1 MHDLPLLVNIAVAL
15 GYALVG
21 GLLARRLGL
30 PTLVGYLVAGV
41 ALGPLSLGFHAD
53 EAAIGQFAEIGV
65 ILLMFGV
72 GLHFSFGDL
81 WQMRR
86 VAVPAAV
93 IQMAAVSVIGYLVAR
108 SWGNSSGASWLFG
121 IAISITSTVVLT
133 RALMDH
139 GWLDTRHGK
148 IAMGWLVLEDL
159 LTVTILVL
167 LPVVAGGESTSAL
180 NTAAFA
186 IGKAVLFLFLMLYVG
201 DRLVPAALA
210 RIVHTRSRELSV
222 LVALTVA
229 IGTALASAHYFQV
242 SLALGAFVAGVVV
255 GESPFSHQIGADL
268 LPFREA
274 FAVMFFVSVG
284 MLVNLDDVVAHWD
297 RVLIAI
303 ALIVVVKGLISG
315 LLASWLRCAGR
326 TAIIL
331 AAGRGQIGE
340 FSFIVAQTG
349 LTLGLI
355 NASQYSLILATAI
368 GSIVINPL
376 VIKLVDPI
384 ERALRRRPAIWRL
397 IDRPLAGAAPPPQPP
412 KDHVVIVGCGRVGRH
427 IAEALGKLGITRIV
441 VEADPER
448 VTKLQQLGVP
458 VIYGDASSSEIMQ
471 TVGLE
476 RARALVITLPDES
489 SALAVVSTTRLRSPS
504 LRIVARAATWDG
516 ARRLRA
522 AGANEIVR
530 PELEGGVEIVR
541 RTLLDLD
548 LPVGEVQRYT
558 DLVRREGLD
567 EGERT
572 SPERTRVLEDLL
584 NAARHV
590 EIAWLDV
597 PGSSPIAGTTLAA
610 SGLRDRAGVT
620 VVAIS
625 RGATFITNPTPDE
638 RIAAGDRL
646 AVIGTPTQIGGATT
660 MFEA

>member
-41 ALGPLSLGFHAD
+41 ALGPLSLGFHGD
-53 EAAIGQFAEIGV
+53 EAAIRQFAEFGV

-86 VAVPAAV
+86 VAVPAALL
-93 IQMAAVSVIGYLVAR
+93 QMAAVSGIGYLVA
-108 SWGNSSGASWLFG
+108 STWGYAPGAAWLFG

-167 LPVVAGGESTSAL
+167 MPVLASGASTRVL
-180 NTAAFA
+180 NTGGLAIAKAA
-186 IGKAVLFLFLMLYVG
+186 LFLFLMLYVG
-201 DRLVPAALA
+201 DRLVPAVLA

-229 IGTALASAHYFQV
+229 IGTALASAHYFEV

-284 MLVNLDDVVAHWD
+284 MLVNLDDVLAHWD

-303 ALIVVVKGLISG
+303 GLIVVVKGLISG
-315 LLASWLRCAGR
+315 FLASTLRAAGR
-326 TAIIL
+326 TAVIL

-340 FSFIVAQTG
+340 FSFIVGQTG
-349 LTLGLI
+349 LALGLI
-355 NASQYSLILATAI
+355 DRPQYSLILASAI

-376 VIKLVDPI
+376 LIRLVDPI
-384 ERALRRRPAIWRL
+384 ERALRRRPALWRR
-397 IDRPLAGAAPPPQPP
+397 IDRPFGGEPSVPTPA

-427 IAEALGKLGITRIV
+427 IAEALGKLGIPRIV
-441 VEADPER
+441 IEADPER

-476 RARALVITLPDES
+476 RARALVITLPDDS
-489 SALAVVSTTRLRSPS
+489 SALAVVSTTRLRAPG

-516 ARRLRA
+516 ARRLRT

-541 RTLLDLD
+541 RTLIDLD
-548 LPVGEVQRYT
+548 LPVREVQRYT

-567 EGERT
+567 EGERP

-584 NAARHV
+584 SAARHV

-597 PGSSPIAGTTLAA
+597 AGSSALAGTTLAQ
-610 SGLRDRAGVT
+610 SELRDRAGVT

-625 RGATFITNPTPDE
+625 RDGTFITNPTADQQ
-638 RIAAGDRL
+638 IAAGDRL
-646 AVIGTPTQIGGATT
+646 AVIGTPAQISAATSLV
-660 MFEA
+660 EA

>member
-1 MHDLPLLVNIAVAL
+1 
-15 GYALVG
+15 
-21 GLLARRLGL
+21 
-30 PTLVGYLVAGV
+30 
-41 ALGPLSLGFHAD
+41 
-53 EAAIGQFAEIGV
+53 
-65 ILLMFGV
+65 
-72 GLHFSFGDL
+72 
-81 WQMRR
+81 
-86 VAVPAAV
+86 
-93 IQMAAVSVIGYLVAR
+93 
-108 SWGNSSGASWLFG
+108 
-121 IAISITSTVVLT
+121 
-133 RALMDH
+133 
-139 GWLDTRHGK
+139 
-148 IAMGWLVLEDL
+148 
-159 LTVTILVL
+159 
-167 LPVVAGGESTSAL
+167 
-180 NTAAFA
+180 
-186 IGKAVLFLFLMLYVG
+186 
-201 DRLVPAALA
+201 
-210 RIVHTRSRELSV
+210 
-222 LVALTVA
+222 
-229 IGTALASAHYFQV
+229 
-242 SLALGAFVAGVVV
+242 
-255 GESPFSHQIGADL
+255 
-268 LPFREA
+268 
-274 FAVMFFVSVG
+274 
-284 MLVNLDDVVAHWD
+284 
-297 RVLIAI
+297 
-303 ALIVVVKGLISG
+303 
-315 LLASWLRCAGR
+315 
-326 TAIIL
+326 
-331 AAGRGQIGE
+331 
-340 FSFIVAQTG
+340 
-349 LTLGLI
+349 
-355 NASQYSLILATAI
+355 LILATAI